1 MGIVYHVP
9 MKLERLRDWYG
20 NRTPHNRELGL
31 RALSATPAGMV
42 AELPYSEKL
51 VGNPDTGV
59 LHGGAVTSLIDATC
73 GAAVVVALGAACRV
87 ATLDLRIDY
96 LKPAAA
102 GQNVVCH
109 AECYRKT
116 RNVAF
121 ARAVAHQ
128 GDEADPIASASG
140 TWMIFPDEP
149 LREAFFE

>member
-1 MGIVYHVP
+1 MRPELVQH
-9 MKLERLRDWYG
+9 WYG
-20 NRTPHNRELGL
+20 ERVPHNRELGL
-31 RALSATPAGMV
+31 RVVRV
-42 AELPYSEKL
+42 APDGLVGELPYAARL

-73 GAAVVVALGAACRV
+73 GAAVVVALRGACRV

-102 GQNVVCH
+102 GQSVVCH
-109 AECYRKT
+109 ATCYKKT

-128 GDEADPIASASG
+128 GDETDPIASAAGSF
-140 TWMIFPDEP
+140 MVFPDEP
-149 LREAFFE
+149 LSEAFFK

>member
-1 MGIVYHVP
+1 MRRELFKH
-9 MKLERLRDWYG
+9 WYD
-20 NRTPHNRELGL
+20 NRTPHNRALGL
-31 RALSATPAGMV
+31 RALEVTPTGMV
-42 AELPYSEKL
+42 GELPYSEKL

-73 GAAVVVALGAACRV
+73 GAAVVVALGAVCRV

-96 LKPAAA
+96 LKPAAS

-109 AECYRKT
+109 AECYRRT

-140 TWMIFPDEP
+140 TWMVFPDEP
-149 LREAFFE
+149 LSEAFFE